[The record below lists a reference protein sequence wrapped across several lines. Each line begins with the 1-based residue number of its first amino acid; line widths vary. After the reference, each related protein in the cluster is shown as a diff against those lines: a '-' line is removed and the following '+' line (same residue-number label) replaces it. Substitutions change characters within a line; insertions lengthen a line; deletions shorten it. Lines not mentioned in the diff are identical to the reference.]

1 MFSHPAFL
9 TASNTPEA
17 INSPA
22 HLVALGY
29 RAALLSAALL
39 ADLDSHAGLSTAQC
53 AVASECLAHTAS
65 LTLHAHPGDPAM
77 YVAFSSMATSV
88 AFSSQGAVAILH
100 STAVPEY
107 VLAGTPI
114 GNPRKLRK
122 VYFLIFISLHG
133 QKSWSCECL

>member
-1 MFSHPAFL
+1 M
-9 TASNTPEA
+9 
-17 INSPA
+17 
-22 HLVALGY
+22 ALGY
-29 RAALLSAALL
+29 PAALLS

-53 AVASECLAHTAS
+53 AVTSECLAHTAS

-77 YVAFSSMATSV
+77 YVAFSSLAASV
-88 AFSSQGAVAILH
+88 AFSSQGAVATLH

-122 VYFLIFISLHG
+122 FYFLIFISLHG
-133 QKSWSCECL
+133 QKSGSCECV